1 VSPGYIQIV
10 PDRVRYSYMG
20 GIVLLTA
27 IAATASLT
35 VALSLLFPR
44 HSWLGF
50 LRAGGP
56 AGGRLGGGRLGGGGL
71 SRVGGSAGPDA
82 SCAGGTGQLPRRRR
96 RARRTIAAVPITAT
110 VAPAAPAAVMVASLR
125 ASRLPATA

>member
-1 VSPGYIQIV
+1 VSPDYIQIV

-56 AGGRLGGGRLGGGGL
+56 AGGRLGGGRL
-71 SRVGGSAGPDA
+71 SRVGGSAG
-82 SCAGGTGQLPRRRR
+82 TGQLPCRRR